1 VDATTRRAD
10 GLEPSMTDTIL
21 LSIPTTPRLRS
32 VATLV
37 LGGMGSRLHLPYE
50 KVDDL
55 QLAAISVLSAAADDS
70 VTLELSAA
78 DDSLSVDI
86 GPLAKGSASDQS
98 LKRVLERLVDGVEAS
113 ERDGRD
119 WLTLRL
125 DRPDRAS

>member
-1 VDATTRRAD
+1 
-10 GLEPSMTDTIL
+10 MTDIIL
-21 LSIPTTPRLRS
+21 LSIPTTSRMRS

-37 LGGMGSRLHLPYE
+37 IGGMGSRLQLPYE

-55 QLAAISVLSAAADDS
+55 QLAALSILSATADDT

-78 DDSLSVDI
+78 NDSLAVDI
-86 GPLAKGSASDQS
+86 GPLSHGSASDQG

-113 ERDGRD
+113 QRDGRD

-125 DRPDRAS
+125 DRPDRPS